1 MLYICATEHLGVDPT
16 LVSQACCQFSKLLL
30 AVAAYRKRRCSPV
43 IYGDI
48 LRIARIFSMVRQS
61 EPSAPRKP
69 RADAERNRIRL
80 LSVAKVVFAEK
91 GSNASLDEIARR
103 AGVGAG
109 TLYRHFPNRDA
120 LVAAIYRNET
130 EQLVAAAD
138 RLVKEHAPVEAL
150 RSWLLL
156 FVDYIT
162 TKHGMHELLQ
172 PVLSGMSDLQSASV
186 TQMQQAISGLIE
198 RAVESGDVRRD
209 LDPRDLMFA
218 LAGAAKFGAG
228 SDGLQA
234 ARRLVDILIAGVRT
248 PSKS

>member
-1 MLYICATEHLGVDPT
+1 
-16 LVSQACCQFSKLLL
+16 
-30 AVAAYRKRRCSPV
+30 
-43 IYGDI
+43 
-48 LRIARIFSMVRQS
+48 MVRQS
-61 EPSAPRKP
+61 EPSATRKP

-80 LSVAKVVFAEK
+80 LTVAKTVFAEK
-91 GSNASLDEIARR
+91 GSNASLDEVARR
-103 AGVGAG
+103 AGVGPG

-138 RLVKEHAPVEAL
+138 RLAKEHAPVEAL

-162 TKHGMHELLQ
+162 TKHGMYELLQ
-172 PVLSGMSDLQSASV
+172 PVLSGMSELQSTSV
-186 TQMQQAISGLIE
+186 TQMHQAISTLIDH
-198 RAVESGDVRRD
+198 AVESGEVRRD

-218 LAGAAKFGAG
+218 LAGAAKFGTG
-228 SDGLQA
+228 SDGIQA

-248 PSKS
+248 SPRT